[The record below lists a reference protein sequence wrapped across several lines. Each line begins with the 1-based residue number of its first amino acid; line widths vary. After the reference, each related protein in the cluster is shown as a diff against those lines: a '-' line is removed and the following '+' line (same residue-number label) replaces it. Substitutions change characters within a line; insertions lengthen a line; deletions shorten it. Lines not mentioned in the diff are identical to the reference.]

1 MFEKLK
7 NLLKI
12 VNFQGTIVLKDGTEV
27 ILDGNLEVG
36 VKVSVIIPDNNE
48 PVDLPDGEYTLDDDS
63 TMVVGDGVIVDIIP
77 VKDDEPETDEP
88 ETENQEETPE
98 TPETTETPETDDVSV
113 EERLSVLE
121 QKIAELESLL
131 VMKDEHSKLK
141 DEHSKLQN
149 EFSTLVEKLENKPG
163 AKKVSTNQ
171 PEVKLSA
178 VDKKYMAIKSYKK

>member
-27 ILDGNLEVG
+27 ILDGDLEVG

-77 VKDDEPETDEP
+77 VKDDEPETDET

-98 TPETTETPETDDVSV
+98 TPETPDTEDVSV

-121 QKIAELESLL
+121 QKIADLESLL
-131 VMKDEHSKLK
+131 VIKDEHSKLK
-141 DEHSKLQN
+141 DEHSKLRN
-149 EFSTLVEKLENKPG
+149 EFSALIEKLENKPG
-163 AKKVSTNQ
+163 ATKVSTNQ
-171 PEVKLSA
+171 PLVKLSV
-178 VDKKYMAIKSYKK
+178 VDKKYMAIKSHKK

>member
-36 VKVSVIIPDNNE
+36 VKVSVIIPDNDE

-98 TPETTETPETDDVSV
+98 THDVSV